1 MLLPVSMY
9 TGGNTSADMNRESKP
24 HVIRS
29 VGSMGLEVRAGILR
43 KWTALYFGRSREPCD
58 LGKLCVMNS
67 GEESMGPPQLSH
79 RPGHLLSLLC
89 LSQAGVKIRT

>member
-29 VGSMGLEVRAGILR
+29 VGSMGLEVRAR
-43 KWTALYFGRSREPCD
+43 DT
-58 LGKLCVMNS
+58 
-67 GEESMGPPQLSH
+67 EEMDS
-79 RPGHLLSLLC
+79 SLLWMIQGA
-89 LSQAGVKIRT
+89 LRPWKVVRDELR